1 MTRLANIA
9 TRNGSTRRVRDAI
22 FALCVAATALVSIV
36 TLG

>member
-9 TRNGSTRRVRDAI
+9 TRNGSTRLRDA
-22 FALCVAATALVSIV
+22 FFSLCVAATALVSIV